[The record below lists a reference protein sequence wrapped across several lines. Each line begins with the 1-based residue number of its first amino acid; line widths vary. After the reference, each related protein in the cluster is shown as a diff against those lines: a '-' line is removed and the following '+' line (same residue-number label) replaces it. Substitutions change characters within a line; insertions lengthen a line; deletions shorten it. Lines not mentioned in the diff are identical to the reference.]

1 MTDAD
6 LIERV
11 LLARDDAD
19 LVGDMSLACLLEH
32 VAERLELLSKI
43 ADMKLNKA

>member
-1 MTDAD
+1 MTDGD
-6 LIERV
+6 IIKRV

-43 ADMKLNKA
+43 ADMNEQKL

>member
-11 LLARDDAD
+11 LLERDAAD
-19 LVGDMSLACLLEH
+19 LVGDMSLGCLLDH
-32 VAERLELLSKI
+32 VAERLLLLSQI
-43 ADMKLNKA
+43 ADMNEAKF